1 VNANALSVH
10 GVSMRR
16 RADYRRSVARH
27 LTELDGAL
35 SLLRERLAVGDDPH
49 AERVRKVFLALRE
62 RRRDLDVALEDLMR
76 APEEEWSWQKREL
89 DDARVR
95 LAELVDA
102 ALLESLVSASA
113 VKA

>member
-1 VNANALSVH
+1 
-10 GVSMRR
+10 
-16 RADYRRSVARH
+16 
-27 LTELDGAL
+27 
-35 SLLRERLAVGDDPH
+35 
-49 AERVRKVFLALRE
+49 
-62 RRRDLDVALEDLMR
+62 MR